1 MLGMERGVPTVT
13 TPHGTTGYLIDAEV
27 QSKPLNQTPKLNP
40 LNQPQNKTPKP
51 TPKLNLQP
59 PMGPLDI

>member
-27 QSKPLNQTPKLNP
+27 QSKPLNQSPKLNP
-40 LNQPQNKTPKP
+40 LNQP
-51 TPKLNLQP
+51 LN
-59 PMGPLDI
+59 